1 MKLRRRPLRLSIF
14 LLCILSLT
22 QAAAPIEHVQG
33 LAEGKRGEIP
43 PARPGPDPSLSTS
56 LLVKP
61 TSAVGTKDAP
71 VDGKDGKP
79 HEGPFVET
87 AAQRD
92 RKKAKESGEEEVPP
106 SGKKPGP
113 KESSKGASYTDGWN
127 LPMPESNDGVMD
139 DPHRLGPKEGTRGTE
154 GGISEKSKDRKT
166 QEEQSDAQPEKKP
179 DSPKEAPPLPHS
191 EQEKLAPADKKD
203 ASKTDKAD
211 ATVGE
216 ERPKKLGGLEV
227 TKCTT
232 RSRHSCE
239 DRLTSTTRNQLIS
252 PKSLMTYRTPSHL
265 VHPKRTRLRSR
276 NLLLLLTIFPL
287 SNLPPLLSR
296 YILTFSPLQ

>member
-1 MKLRRRPLRLSIF
+1 MKLRRRPLPYSI
-14 LLCILSLT
+14 LLLYILPLI
-22 QAAAPIEHVQG
+22 QAAAPIEHVQD
-33 LAEGKRGEIP
+33 LAEGKRGESL

-71 VDGKDGKP
+71 VDGKDGRP

-92 RKKAKESGEEEVPP
+92 RKKAKESGEEVSP
-106 SGKKPGP
+106 SGKKPAP
-113 KESSKGASYTDGWN
+113 KEASKGASYTDGWN

-154 GGISEKSKDRKT
+154 GGISEKNKDRKA
-166 QEEQSDAQPEKKP
+166 QEGQPDVKPEKKP

-203 ASKTDKAD
+203 ASKTDKVD
-211 ATVGE
+211 PTHGE
-216 ERPKKLGGLEV
+216 EKPKELGGLEV
-227 TKCTT
+227 IKYITC
-232 RSRHSCE
+232 SR
-239 DRLTSTTRNQLIS
+239 Q
-252 PKSLMTYRTPSHL
+252 
-265 VHPKRTRLRSR
+265 
-276 NLLLLLTIFPL
+276 
-287 SNLPPLLSR
+287 
-296 YILTFSPLQ
+296 